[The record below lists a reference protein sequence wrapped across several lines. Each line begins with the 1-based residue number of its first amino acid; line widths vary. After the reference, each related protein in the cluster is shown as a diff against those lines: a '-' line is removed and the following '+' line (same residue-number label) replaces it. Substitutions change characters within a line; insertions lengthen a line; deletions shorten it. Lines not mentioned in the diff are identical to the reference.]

1 MDDFKTIGRSICVA
15 VLASLLPWRGGVEST
30 AHASFPVSAVQSGT
44 VVVAPQ
50 DTYLNLDAI
59 NYSTDPLLRT
69 YTWPNYKV
77 ANAAVLTFDL
87 SAIPAGAVV
96 TEAVLSLALV
106 ESDPLSA
113 STYTVSAH
121 KLVGRNPTVASA
133 TGYTADGV
141 TSWTPNACCYNGVP
155 LAQADISPA
164 YDQRAIDK
172 TPGFK
177 TWTITAM
184 VQEWLANP
192 AANFGL
198 LLNADA
204 SKRRDRYRFFASMEY
219 PDAALRPQLR
229 VTFSTSDPGTGEM
242 FAPGDLLISLETGPV
257 QWRHANGTPNRTLV
271 STVAGTGEGM
281 GFDAAGNLYVNR
293 WCSDPSCTNGNTVEE
308 FNIRG
313 QSLGTFGS
321 GYDCGPHSIVFD
333 ATGTAYVG
341 QGGCTGAIL
350 KFVPGQPPVA
360 LAVASEGSG
369 SFWIDL
375 AADGCTIFY
384 TSWGPN
390 VKRFNACTGAQR
402 PNFNVAP
409 LPGGATQDLRVLPDG
424 GVLVSSGEVVAR
436 LNASGVL
443 VQTYSVQEPSLWAGL
458 DLVGDGTFWV
468 GNYETSNV
476 YRFDL
481 TTAAVLGSLNAGS
494 PAHTV
499 VGVRVKH

>member
-1 MDDFKTIGRSICVA
+1 MIARSICLA
-15 VLASLLPWRGGVEST
+15 VSVWLLPWPGGAART
-30 AHASFPVSAVQSGT
+30 AHAVDRPPAAESAT
-44 VVVAPQ
+44 VLLAPQ
-50 DTYLNLDAI
+50 DTSLNLDAI
-59 NYSTDPLLRT
+59 NYSTDALLRT

-77 ANAAVLTFDL
+77 ANAAVLKFDL

-96 TEAVLSLALV
+96 TEGVLSLALV
-106 ESDPLSA
+106 ESDRLSG

-121 KLVGRNPTVASA
+121 KLTGRNTDIAQA

-141 TSWTPNACCYNGVP
+141 NSWTPNSCCYNGVP
-155 LAQADISPA
+155 LAQADISAA
-164 YDQRAIDK
+164 YDQRAVDK
-172 TPGFK
+172 APGVK

-192 AANFGL
+192 ATNFGL
-198 LLNADA
+198 LLNSDG
-204 SKRRDRYRFFASMEY
+204 SKRRDRYRFFASTEY
-219 PDAALRPQLR
+219 PDAALRPSLR
-229 VTFSTSDPGTGEM
+229 VSFFTNDPGDGGDT
-242 FAPGDLLISLETGPV
+242 FAPGDLLVSLETGPV
-257 QWRHANGTPNRTLV
+257 QWRHSDGAPNRTLA

-281 GFDAAGNLYVNR
+281 GFDAAGNLYVTR
-293 WCSDPSCTNGNTVEE
+293 WCIDDSCTNGNTVEA
-308 FNIRG
+308 FSVRG

-321 GYDCGPHSIVFD
+321 GYNCGPHSIVFD
-333 ATGTAYVG
+333 GAGTAYVG

-360 LAVASEGSG
+360 MAVAPDSSG

-390 VKRFNACTGAQR
+390 VKRFNACTGVQR

-409 LPGGATQDLRVLPDG
+409 LPGSAAQDLRILPDG
-424 GVLVSSGEVVAR
+424 GVLVASGEVIAR
-436 LNASGVL
+436 LDASGVL
-443 VQTYSVQEPSLWAGL
+443 TQTYGVPPEPSLWAGL

-481 TTAAVLGSLNAGS
+481 TTRAVIGSFNAGT
-494 PAHTV
+494 PPHTV
-499 VGVRVKH
+499 VGVRVRK